1 MTPLPLDSA
10 AAAAAGVSPA
20 DVLDIL
26 VAAALAIGGLVGLF
40 RGFSGELARIAALV
54 ASALAGW
61 SAAGPWR
68 RMCGQ
73 WLDGSPVGTGVMT
86 LVGVLAVSIVAGSLV
101 RRIVDKGLRV
111 LIPQPANGVLGLA
124 AGLASLFLLV
134 SALCYLLHLVPIDFV
149 QNSLL
154 APSRT
159 WRAVS
164 AVFGW
169 QPTP

>member
-1 MTPLPLDSA
+1 MTPLPLNTA
-10 AAAAAGVSPA
+10 AASGVSPA

-26 VAAALAIGGLVGLF
+26 AATALAIGGLVGLL

-68 RMCGQ
+68 RMCGE
-73 WLDGSPVGTGVMT
+73 WLAGSPVATGVLT
-86 LVGVLAVSIVAGSLV
+86 FVGVLAVSIVAGSLV

-111 LIPQPANGVLGLA
+111 LIPQPANSILGLA
-124 AGLASLFLLV
+124 AGVASLFLLV
-134 SALCYLLHLVPIDFV
+134 SALCYLLHLVPIEFI
-149 QNSLL
+149 QTSLL

-159 WRAVS
+159 WHAVS
-164 AVFGW
+164 SVFGW